1 MSWSKAEIS
10 SLLERGKIPGIS
22 FCQVINGKPQEVIAV
37 GVADQSLNTPV
48 TEKTVFEAAS
58 LTKPLFAMLVLKLV
72 KQGVIG
78 LDEPLGKM
86 QDIQDIPEYQA
97 LHQYNE
103 REQLTARIILTHHT
117 GLPNA
122 GDAADMKFYAKS
134 GEKFGYSGYGYFLL
148 QKIIEKR
155 TGKTYAELT
164 QELIFDQVP
173 MRQSY
178 MTRPIDQP
186 VAVHHNADMNKSLP
200 VAPAT
205 PATAASGLYTTAE
218 DYAHFVIAWLHT
230 HDELLQSAFKF
241 SKEKTLST
249 DRWAVEKGVSTA
261 DLEQLT
267 WGLGWGLLKT
277 EEGIIGFH
285 WGDNGDSKAFVAI
298 NIESQTGFVYFANS
312 WNGLSIAN
320 QLISKG
326 LKELT
331 PAFRYLNKKY
341 DFETCEQLGEKRQMS
356 VETFGKY
363 ELRNQ
368 EGWQDKLKQNVI
380 AVLSK
385 HPENFGEIH
394 ADNTPDWEEHLKAQ
408 LAEQLSR
415 QPNIGLETFLQRVL
429 DLPKHVVEQHVDLFP
444 YRK

>member
-1 MSWSKAEIS
+1 MSWSKAEIT
-10 SLLERGKIPGIS
+10 SLLAVGKIPGIS
-22 FCQVINGKPQEVIAV
+22 FCQVINGKPQESIAL
-37 GVADQSLNTPV
+37 GVADRSLNTPV

-58 LTKPLFAMLVLKLV
+58 LTKPLFAMLVLKLA
-72 KQGVIG
+72 KLGVID
-78 LDEPLGKM
+78 LDQPFGKM
-86 QDIQDIPEYQA
+86 QDIQDIPEYHA
-97 LHQYNE
+97 LNQYNE
-103 REQLTARIILTHHT
+103 REQLTARIIFTHHS

-122 GDAADMKFYAKS
+122 GDAADMKFYANP

-164 QELIFDQVP
+164 QEFIFDQVP
-173 MRQSY
+173 MRHSY
-178 MTRPIDQP
+178 MTRPTDQP
-186 VAVHHNADMNKSLP
+186 VAVHHNADMKKSLP

-205 PATAASGLYTTAE
+205 PATAASGLYTTAD
-218 DYAHFVIAWLHT
+218 DYARFVVAWVQAR
-230 HDELLQSAFKF
+230 DELLQSAFEF

-249 DRWAVEKGVSTA
+249 DRWAIEKGVSPA

-277 EEGIIGFH
+277 EEGIIAFH

-312 WNGLSIAN
+312 WNGLSITN

-331 PAFRYLNKKY
+331 PALQYLNKKY
-341 DFETCEQLGEKRQMS
+341 DFETSEQLREKPQIS
-356 VETFGKY
+356 LETFGKY

-368 EGWQDKLKQNVI
+368 AGWQEKLKQNVI
-380 AVLSK
+380 TILTK

-394 ADNTPDWEEHLKAQ
+394 RDNTPDWEEHLKAQ
-408 LAEQLSR
+408 LAKELSR
-415 QPNIGLETFLQRVL
+415 QPNSGLETFLQRIL
-429 DLPKHVVEQHVDLFP
+429 DLPKQVVEQQEALSA

>member
-1 MSWSKAEIS
+1 MSWSKAEIT
-10 SLLERGKIPGIS
+10 SLLAAGKFPGIS
-22 FCQVINGKPQEVIAV
+22 FCQMINGKPQEAIAL

-72 KQGVIG
+72 QEGVID
-78 LDEPLGKM
+78 LDQPFGKM
-86 QDIQDIPEYQA
+86 QDIQDIPEYHT

-103 REQLTARIILTHHT
+103 REQLTARIILTHYS

-122 GDAADMKFYAKS
+122 GDAADVKFYAKP
-134 GEKFGYSGYGYFLL
+134 GEKFGYSGYAYFLL

-164 QELIFDQVP
+164 QEFIFDQVP

-178 MTRPIDQP
+178 LTRPTDQP
-186 VAVHHNADMNKSLP
+186 VAVHHNADMKKSLP

-205 PATAASGLYTTAE
+205 PATGASGLYTTAE
-218 DYAHFVIAWLHT
+218 DYARFVLAWVQSR
-230 HDELLQSAFKF
+230 DELLQSAFKF

-249 DRWAVEKGVSTA
+249 DRWAIEKGVSPA
-261 DLEQLT
+261 DLEQLA

-277 EEGIIGFH
+277 EEGIIAFH

-331 PAFRYLNKKY
+331 PALQYLNKKY
-341 DFETCEQLGEKRQMS
+341 DFETCEQIGEKRQMS
-356 VETFGKY
+356 VETFGKF
-363 ELRNQ
+363 ELRNPA
-368 EGWQDKLKQNVI
+368 GWQEKLKQNVI
-380 AVLSK
+380 AILTK

-394 ADNTPDWEEHLKAQ
+394 PDNTPDWEEHLKSQ

-415 QPNIGLETFLQRVL
+415 QPNTGLETFLQRVL
-429 DLPKHVVEQHVDLFP
+429 DLPKQVVEHHEALSV